1 MSKYEHV
8 FSPFTIRGKRFKNR
22 IEFSPFVC
30 NKATIDGE
38 CGSGMI
44 DFIEM
49 QAKTGV
55 SYITI
60 GDTQI
65 DYSHGNNFAGEI
77 RVDDD
82 KYIGGLYSIAEAA
95 HKNDAYLSIELSHC
109 GAGANPDINV
119 GQALS
124 PSGVA
129 LGAPFTSTNPKAMTR
144 EDMDFVRDKW
154 VECCK
159 RCVSAGFDMVMIHSA
174 HQALLG
180 QFLSPLTNTRTDE
193 YGGSLENRMRYPL
206 EVIKAIREGVG
217 ENVVIEMR
225 VSGRE
230 EVEGGLEEDEA
241 LEYLKA
247 AQKYIDIVNVSRGSI
262 YDPVG
267 STYTMPNYM
276 KPARFNVSIAE
287 KFKKNLDIMVAVA
300 GNIYTVADAEEII
313 ANGQADIVS
322 MAHNLLADPEMIHNA
337 LANEEYKTRPC
348 IRCQECAEHIGCGR
362 PIRCTV
368 NPSLGFETEM
378 KYLQPAKESK
388 KVVIVGGGPAA
399 MQAAQTCMKRGHKVV
414 LFEKNDKLGGLLHD
428 AGAVSSKSL
437 LRQYTDWDIRMT
449 MESGADIRLNTEA
462 TIEMIQAENPDAI
475 IVATGSR
482 YVHPPIPG
490 IDGKNVYT
498 VSDVDNKRVKLGKR
512 VVVCGSS
519 ATGIECA
526 EELGSEGHEVTII
539 DMISKEAMTRTIN
552 RASQQEIIMMRF
564 PKYGV
569 KMEGNCKIKA
579 FGENEVICDTPDG
592 EKRFEMDSAVIA
604 LGVAPYNPL
613 TDELLKLYP
622 LKTYV
627 IGDCKAK
634 GGTIKKANLEAFN
647 VAINL

>member
-1 MSKYEHV
+1 MATYEHV
-8 FSPFTIRGKRFKNR
+8 FSPFTIRGKIFKNR
-22 IEFSPFVC
+22 VEFSPFVS

-38 CGSGMI
+38 CGNAMI

-95 HKNDAYLSIELSHC
+95 HKNGAYLSVELSHC
-109 GAGANPDINV
+109 GAGANPDINI

-124 PSGVA
+124 PSGVP

-144 EDMDFVRDKW
+144 EDMDFVRDRW

-159 RCVSAGFDMVMIHSA
+159 RCVNAGFDMIMIHSA

-180 QFLSPLTNTRTDE
+180 QFLSSKTNTRTDE

-206 EVIKAIREGVG
+206 EVIRAIREGVG
-217 ENVVIEMR
+217 ENVILEMR

-230 EVEGGLEEDEA
+230 ETLGGMEEDEV
-241 LEYLKA
+241 LEYLKK

-276 KPARFNVSIAE
+276 KPARFNVKIAE

-300 GNIYTVADAEEII
+300 GNIYTIADAEEII
-313 ANGQADIVS
+313 ASGQADIVS
-322 MAHNLLADPEMIHNA
+322 IAHNLLADPEMIHNA
-337 LANEEYKTRPC
+337 LTGQDEKTRPC
-348 IRCQECAEHIGCGR
+348 IRCQECAEHIGSGK

-368 NPSLGFETEM
+368 NPCLGLETEM
-378 KYLQPAKESK
+378 KYLPPAARSK
-388 KVVIVGGGPAA
+388 KVVIIGGGVAA
-399 MQAAQTCMKRGHKVV
+399 MQAAQTCTKRGHKVV
-414 LFEKNDKLGGLLHD
+414 LFEKSNQLGGLLHD
-428 AGAVSSKSL
+428 AGALTSKSL

-449 MESGADIRLNTEA
+449 MECGADIRLNTEA
-462 TIEMIQAENPDAI
+462 DLASIQAEKPDAI
-475 IVATGSR
+475 IVATGSQ

-490 IDGKNVYT
+490 INGKNVFT
-498 VSDVDNKRVKLGKR
+498 VSDVDNKRVTLGKR
-512 VVVCGSS
+512 VIVCGSS

-526 EELGSEGHEVTII
+526 EQLGFEGHDVTII
-539 DMISKEAMTRTIN
+539 DMIPTEAMSHTIN

-569 KMEGNCKIKA
+569 KMEGNCKIKE
-579 FGENEVICDTPDG
+579 FTENEVVCDTPNG

-613 TDELLKLYP
+613 TEELQKLYP
-622 LKTYV
+622 LSTYV
-627 IGDCKAK
+627 IGDCTSK
-634 GGTIKKANLEAFN
+634 GGTIKRANMEALN
-647 VAINL
+647 IAINI